1 MVVTAKW
8 DLIQPSL
15 LDQLTDD
22 EPRSA
27 SESSRF
33 SSLSLRQVQALIL
46 RDVSWLFN
54 ANQLAATVDL
64 RSYPHV
70 AASTLNYGIRPFAGH
85 LVDGL
90 DAAALGQEIADSLQ
104 RFEPRLLADSVKV
117 TPLTD
122 ADRNGSLGFGIEA
135 DLLAQPV
142 PLRIVIRTELDQER
156 KMLRVTDLGAEIS

>member
-8 DLIQPSL
+8 NLIQPSL
-15 LDQLTDD
+15 LDRLTDD

-27 SESSRF
+27 SESSKL

-64 RSYPHV
+64 QSYPHV
-70 AASTLNYGIRPFAGH
+70 ASSTLNYGIRPFAGH

-90 DAAALGQEIADSLQ
+90 DTAALGREIAGSLQ
-104 RFEPRLLADSVKV
+104 LFEPRLLANSVKV
-117 TPLTD
+117 TALTH
-122 ADRNGSLGFGIEA
+122 ADGSLGFRVEA

-142 PLRIVIRTELDQER
+142 PLRIVIRTELDRER
-156 KMLRVTDLGAEIS
+156 KMVRVTSLDAEIS